1 MSFTAGDL
9 SHNISKIMQDFVKA
23 EKEAL
28 RTVNILSSLHSD
40 ILMLD
45 IACGTGQDSV
55 HGWAYDKWKNRLVDL
70 RKFCLLESDLIL
82 KVFPCLKDPLAD
94 FLKDCPYDMSDEFEE
109 EFAYEFEEEQ
119 NEVFMDHLF
128 QALQSL

>member
-28 RTVNILSSLHSD
+28 RTVNTLSSLHSE
-40 ILMLD
+40 ILTLD
-45 IACGTGQDSV
+45 LACGTGQDSV
-55 HGWAYDKWKNRLVDL
+55 HDWAYDKWKNRLDDL
-70 RKFCLLESDLIL
+70 HKFCLLESDLIL

-94 FLKDCPYDMSDEFEE
+94 FLTDCPFDMSDEFEIE
-109 EFAYEFEEEQ
+109 RGFEFEEEQ
-119 NEVFMDHLF
+119 NRVFMDDLF